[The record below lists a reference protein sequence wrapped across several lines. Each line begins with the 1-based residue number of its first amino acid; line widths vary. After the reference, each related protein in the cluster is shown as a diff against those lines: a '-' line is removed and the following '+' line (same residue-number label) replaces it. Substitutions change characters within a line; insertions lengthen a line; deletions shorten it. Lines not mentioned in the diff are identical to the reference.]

1 MKMRSIAPSA
11 MVAVLALAS
20 LVGFVGCEL
29 DSADSFTREVEG
41 RVDFSGFYTGDG
53 GHLVRPANSGLRVNN
68 LNLFQS
74 GDQLEAICNNRHRYK
89 GSLHEVRDKASGFTL
104 IGRTSAGKDVTL
116 TGTLTADGT
125 SGKMRGT
132 WIESD
137 RYCQVYGV
145 ATVAPPPTNKT
156 SVSLVV
162 TPTSVAVGGKVTLT
176 ASGAS
181 TYNWSSSGASG
192 TFENGNDTDGNNTW
206 TATGAGTATLTATA
220 ASGGSGSASQQV
232 TVTGSSGTNN
242 VVVATNSTDEAN
254 GNGDD
259 GGGEDG
265 GGDDEGP
272 PPVPL

>member
-1 MKMRSIAPSA
+1 MKMRSIAPFA
-11 MVAVLALAS
+11 MVGVLALVS
-20 LVGFVGCEL
+20 LVAFVGCEL

-41 RVDFSGFYTGDG
+41 RVDFSGYYTGDG
-53 GHLVRPANSGLRVNN
+53 GHLIRPANSGLRVTS

-89 GSLHEVRDKASGFTL
+89 GSLHEVRDKASGFTMT
-104 IGRTSAGKDVTL
+104 GRTSAGKDVTL
-116 TGTLTADGT
+116 TGTLTAEGT

-145 ATVAPPPTNKT
+145 ATVSPPPTNQT

-162 TPTSVAVGGKVTLT
+162 NPTSVAVGGKVTLT

-181 TYNWSSSGASG
+181 TYNWSSSGTASG
-192 TFENGNDTDGNNTW
+192 TFENGDNTDGNNSW

-220 ASGGSGSASQQV
+220 ASGGSGSASKEV
-232 TVTGSSGTNN
+232 TVTGTNSTTT
-242 VVVATNSTDEAN
+242 VVASTNSTDEAN
-254 GNGDD
+254 GDGSGDD
-259 GGGEDG
+259 GG
-265 GGDDEGP
+265 DD
-272 PPVPL
+272 

>member
-1 MKMRSIAPSA
+1 MKMRSIAPLA
-11 MVAVLALAS
+11 MAGILALAS
-20 LVGFVGCEL
+20 LVAFVGCEL

-137 RYCQVYGV
+137 RYCQVYGI
-145 ATVAPPPTNKT
+145 ATVTPPATNGTK
-156 SVSLVV
+156 VSLSV
-162 TPTSVAVGGKVTLT
+162 TVSPSGGGSVTLSPSGGSYSKGTTVTLT
-176 ASGAS
+176 ASPAS
-181 TYNWSSSGASG
+181 GYTFQGWSGGASG
-192 TFENGNDTDGNNTW
+192 SDNPTEVTMDDNKTV
-206 TATGAGTATLTATA
+206 TATFGT
-220 ASGGSGSASQQV
+220 
-232 TVTGSSGTNN
+232 SSTTT
-242 VVVATNSTDEAN
+242 VVVAANTTDETS

-259 GGGEDG
+259 GGDDDGG

-272 PPVPL
+272 PDVPL

>member
-1 MKMRSIAPSA
+1 MKRRTPLTGLTTSGSECSHNIPPIVHVIGACKARSLLLCPPRRGKESRSINAEIFMKMRSIAPFA

-41 RVDFSGFYTGDG
+41 RVDFSGFYTGDE
-53 GHLVRPANSGLRVNN
+53 GHLIRPANSGLRVTS

-89 GSLHEVRDKASGFTL
+89 GSLHEVRDKASGFTM

-137 RYCQVYGV
+137 RYCQVYGI
-145 ATVAPPPTNKT
+145 
-156 SVSLVV
+156 
-162 TPTSVAVGGKVTLT
+162 
-176 ASGAS
+176 
-181 TYNWSSSGASG
+181 
-192 TFENGNDTDGNNTW
+192 
-206 TATGAGTATLTATA
+206 ATGLA
-220 ASGGSGSASQQV
+220 
-232 TVTGSSGTNN
+232 
-242 VVVATNSTDEAN
+242 
-254 GNGDD
+254 
-259 GGGEDG
+259 
-265 GGDDEGP
+265 P
-272 PPVPL
+272 